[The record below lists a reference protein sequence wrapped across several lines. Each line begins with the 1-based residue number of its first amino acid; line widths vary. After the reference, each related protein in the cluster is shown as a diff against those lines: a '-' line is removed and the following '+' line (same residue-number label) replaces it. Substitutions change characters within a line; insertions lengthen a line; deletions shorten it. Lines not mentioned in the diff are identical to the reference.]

1 MPEQVG
7 CRDYKAFAGL
17 PEPFQSYNVGYVFR
31 PEAHPFAREF
41 SAVRAGVYVIIVE
54 DKLVADP
61 QEIFAEADETSMLL
75 PRT

>member
-17 PEPFQSYNVGYVFR
+17 PDPFQSGNVGYVFR
-31 PEAHPFAREF
+31 PEAQPFAREL
-41 SAVRAGVYVIIVE
+41 SGVRAGIYVIVVK
-54 DKLVADP
+54 DKLVANP
-61 QEIFAEADETSMLL
+61 QGIFAEADETSMLL